1 MLYSGEDSVL
11 EDSGKDSDL
20 EDLDLD
26 ALDLKTDN
34 KEEGEQTEEADKRD
48 LNMPE
53 VSFDLVRNIPDPR
66 FQDVSKTILAVQ
78 IKLDGAT
85 DCSTLEVS
93 FDASKHQFTLTWKEN
108 KNMMVAESQL
118 QHIIQ
123 DRGSIFSIS
132 YQSVMQER
140 LDKKYS
146 DEKSLHKEFKFS
158 PPSGV
163 KLDPNFIKRFTF
175 GQVLDPF
182 ELTSTANQNR
192 LHLDANYA
200 TFFMFVHTGLN
211 TPNAAQYQ
219 RVRTFN
225 GNSYSRTQQPQQPSP
240 SFSCPS
246 KQPHFGTNSSP
257 ARGTFQTP
265 NDFFHKACV

>member
-1 MLYSGEDSVL
+1 M
-11 EDSGKDSDL
+11 
-20 EDLDLD
+20 EDLGLD
-26 ALDLKTDN
+26 ALDLKTDSN
-34 KEEGEQTEEADKRD
+34 DEEEETEEADERD
-48 LNMPE
+48 PNMPE

-85 DCSTLEVS
+85 DCSTLEIS
-93 FDASKHQFTLTWKEN
+93 FNANKHRFTLTWKEN
-108 KNMMVAESQL
+108 ENMMVAESQL
-118 QHIIQ
+118 QHIVS
-123 DRGSIFSIS
+123 DRTSIFSIS
-132 YQSVMQER
+132 YRSVMQER

-146 DEKSLHKEFKFS
+146 DKKSLHKKFEFS

-163 KLDPNFIKRFTF
+163 KLDPNFINPFTF

-182 ELTSTANQNR
+182 ELTSTANQER

-211 TPNAAQYQ
+211 TPNAARYQ

-225 GNSYSRTQQPQQPSP
+225 GHNYSRPKHPQQPSP
-240 SFSCPS
+240 SFSRPG
-246 KQPHFGTNSSP
+246 KRPHFGTDDSP
-257 ARGTFQTP
+257 GRDTFRTP
-265 NDFFHKACV
+265 FDLFP